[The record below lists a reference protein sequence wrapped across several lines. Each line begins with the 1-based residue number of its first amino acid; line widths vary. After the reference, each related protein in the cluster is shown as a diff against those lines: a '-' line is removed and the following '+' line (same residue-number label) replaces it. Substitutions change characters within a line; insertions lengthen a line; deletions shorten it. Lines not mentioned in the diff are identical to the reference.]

1 MKVNNVS
8 FSKNIFKRKKSIW
21 IIFGFVI
28 VIGFSSILSGDISL
42 KESMKLNRLIDFI
55 EENKELK
62 LSSKEI
68 SELNNKLQ
76 EIINKTN
83 NNKTKVKAYFIIGY
97 YENIIGE
104 YTSSNENIKISL
116 DFNKED
122 STYLKGISIMSHNE
136 MSKNYF
142 ELGRYEESS
151 ESFKKAIELGD
162 DHKYNNLIANMYIS
176 RANILQNQEGK
187 IGIAIEIL
195 NRAKALKPSKEI
207 LANIYLKLSK
217 YYLLDNK
224 LDLALEY
231 NIKSLKIARKGRMKA
246 LEADALIELG
256 STFSYSDDYEKSI
269 SILNNALMLEEVNSS
284 RQRKINTLAY
294 LSDSYCGN
302 GEYNKSLEIVEEL
315 LNEIENLD
323 EYERPKE
330 YVWAY
335 TMAAGNLNLINKP
348 KEAIKYLDKAKAEY
362 NKGSKEK
369 LYLDAEVYITSGYG
383 DCWYNMGEYDKAL
396 EAYKE
401 TVDTLKE
408 RNRAS
413 SGLSTSLTKLRQTYG
428 VLNEYEKAYKVEE
441 EREEVE
447 GEIRN
452 KNIKQSLIYVS
463 EKIKAEENEEDI
475 NRLKFQ
481 RTIVALII
489 IALIV
494 VLRLKSTEYRRELK
508 LKEEYNKKLK
518 ELALRD
524 SLTGVW
530 NRRKLHEVIKD
541 LQELDKE
548 RKVTFIMID
557 IDFFKLYNDNY
568 GHLEGD
574 KVLLQV
580 AETLHKVFE
589 NDVVGRYGGEEFYI
603 LLDNYDG
610 EYIEHKLKN
619 LINKIKELDIEHKKS
634 QVKDRVSISI
644 GASIG
649 KIYDID
655 NVILKA
661 DKNLYEVKENG
672 RDNYKITD

>member
-21 IIFGFVI
+21 IIFGFLI
-28 VIGFSSILSGDISL
+28 VIGFISIFSGDISL
-42 KESMKLNRLIDFI
+42 KESMKLNRLIDSI
-55 EENKELK
+55 EGNKELK

-68 SELNNKLQ
+68 IELNNKLQ

-97 YENIIGE
+97 YANIIGD
-104 YTSSNENIKISL
+104 YTSSNENIEMSL
-116 DFNKED
+116 DLNKED

-151 ESFKKAIELGD
+151 ESFKKAIELGNE
-162 DHKYNNLIANMYIS
+162 HKYNDLIANMYIS

-187 IGIAIEIL
+187 IGIAVEIL

-269 SILNNALMLEEVNSS
+269 SILNNALMLEEVSSS

-302 GEYNKSLEIVEEL
+302 GEYNKSLEIVEKL
-315 LNEIENLD
+315 LKEIENLD
-323 EYERPKE
+323 EYEKPKE

-348 KEAIKYLDKAKAEY
+348 EEAIEYLDKAKAEY

-383 DCWYNMGEYDKAL
+383 DCWYNMGEYHKAL

-408 RNRAS
+408 GNRTS

-428 VLNEYEKAYKVEE
+428 VLNEYEKAYEIEE
-441 EREEVE
+441 QREEVE
-447 GEIRN
+447 KEIRN

-481 RTIVALII
+481 RTVVALII

-518 ELALRD
+518 ELALQD

-530 NRRKLHEVIKD
+530 NRRKLHEAIKE
-541 LQELDKE
+541 LQELDKK

-610 EYIEHKLKN
+610 EYIENKLKN

-672 RDNYKITD
+672 RNNYKITD

>member
-1 MKVNNVS
+1 
-8 FSKNIFKRKKSIW
+8 
-21 IIFGFVI
+21 
-28 VIGFSSILSGDISL
+28 
-42 KESMKLNRLIDFI
+42 MKLNRIIDSI

-68 SELNNKLQ
+68 IELNNKLQ

-97 YENIIGE
+97 YANIIGE

-116 DFNKED
+116 DLNKED

-151 ESFKKAIELGD
+151 ESFKKAIELGNE
-162 DHKYNNLIANMYIS
+162 HKYNDLIANMYIS

-269 SILNNALMLEEVNSS
+269 SILNNALMLEEVSSS

-302 GEYNKSLEIVEEL
+302 GEYNKSLEIVEKL
-315 LNEIENLD
+315 LKEIENLD

-348 KEAIKYLDKAKAEY
+348 KEAIEYLDKAKAEY

-383 DCWYNMGEYDKAL
+383 DCWYNMGEYHKAL

-408 RNRAS
+408 GNRAS

-428 VLNEYEKAYKVEE
+428 VLNEYEKAYEIEE
-441 EREEVE
+441 QREEVE
-447 GEIRN
+447 KEIRN

-481 RTIVALII
+481 RTVVALII

-518 ELALRD
+518 ELALQD

-530 NRRKLHEVIKD
+530 NRRKLHEAIKE

-610 EYIEHKLKN
+610 EYIENKLKN

>member
-21 IIFGFVI
+21 IIFGFLI
-28 VIGFSSILSGDISL
+28 VIGFISIFSGDISL
-42 KESMKLNRLIDFI
+42 KESMKLNRIIDSI

-68 SELNNKLQ
+68 IELNNKLQ

-97 YENIIGE
+97 YANIIGE

-116 DFNKED
+116 DLNKED

-151 ESFKKAIELGD
+151 ESFKKAIELGNE
-162 DHKYNNLIANMYIS
+162 HKYNDLIANMYIS

-269 SILNNALMLEEVNSS
+269 SILNNALMLEEVSSS

-302 GEYNKSLEIVEEL
+302 GEYNKSLEIVEKL
-315 LNEIENLD
+315 LKEIENLD

-348 KEAIKYLDKAKAEY
+348 KEAIEYLDKAKAEY

-383 DCWYNMGEYDKAL
+383 DCWYNMGEYHKAL

-408 RNRAS
+408 GNRAS

-428 VLNEYEKAYKVEE
+428 VLNEYEKAYEIEE
-441 EREEVE
+441 QREEVE
-447 GEIRN
+447 KEIRN

-481 RTIVALII
+481 RTVVALII

-518 ELALRD
+518 ELALQD

-530 NRRKLHEVIKD
+530 NRRKLHEATKE

-610 EYIEHKLKN
+610 EYIENKLKN